1 MEPYVG
7 EIRMFAGSVEPVDW
21 KFCNGQLLT
30 IQQYPALY
38 SLIGTTYGGNGT
50 TDFALP
56 NLQGRLPVGSATS
69 NPPGMASTYPVGAVG
84 GSTTVTVTQAQMPAH
99 THAFSATTADATT
112 ITPGS
117 TVTFATSPSN
127 FTGYAGN
134 PPTLLALN
142 AQAVTSAGG
151 SQAHENRMPA
161 ICINYIIAVQGL
173 YPDFP

>member
-1 MEPYVG
+1 
-7 EIRMFAGSVEPVDW
+7 
-21 KFCNGQLLT
+21 
-30 IQQYPALY
+30 
-38 SLIGTTYGGNGT
+38 
-50 TDFALP
+50 
-56 NLQGRLPVGSATS
+56 
-69 NPPGMASTYPVGAVG
+69 MASTYPAGAAG
-84 GSTTVTVTQAQMPAH
+84 GATTVTVTQAQMPAH

-161 ICINYIIAVQGL
+161 ICINYIIALQGIF
-173 YPDFP
+173 PDFP

>member
-7 EIRMFAGSVEPVDW
+7 EIRMFAGAFEPMDW

-30 IQQYPALY
+30 IQEYPALFA
-38 SLIGTTYGGNGT
+38 LIGTTYGGNGT
-50 TDFALP
+50 TNFALP

-69 NPPGMASTYPVGAVG
+69 APTGMANAYPIAAAG
-84 GSTTVTVTQAQMPAH
+84 GSTTVTVTEAQMPAH
-99 THAFSATTADATT
+99 THAFSATAAAATT
-112 ITPGS
+112 ITPGN
-117 TVTFATSPSN
+117 TVTFAQAPSN
-127 FTGYAGN
+127 FTSYAGN

-161 ICINYIIAVQGL
+161 ICINYIIALQGL